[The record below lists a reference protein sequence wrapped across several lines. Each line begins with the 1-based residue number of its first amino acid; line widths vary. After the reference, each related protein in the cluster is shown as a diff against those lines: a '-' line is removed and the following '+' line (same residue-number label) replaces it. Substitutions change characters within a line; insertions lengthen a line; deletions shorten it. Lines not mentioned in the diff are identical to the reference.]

1 MAPKSSP
8 QYKGGEIRGT
18 LYSREIPLRE
28 RGEKRERE
36 KSSWRLHAELKAQ
49 CKVKYGSH

>member
-18 LYSREIPLRE
+18 LYSREIPYVIVLTRRFIPTCYTCDGNGYE
-28 RGEKRERE
+28 IG
-36 KSSWRLHAELKAQ
+36 HAAF
-49 CKVKYGSH
+49 